1 MVEVPVGSVLVLYSD
16 GMVEDR
22 RTGLD
27 PGLTDFIDAVGRLAT
42 QHPADPQPLAAAV
55 MRAMAGPDRD
65 DDMTLLV
72 ALHVGTPR
80 AAAPE
85 PATPQAAA
93 AGLSS
98 PDGEV
103 FPADAEI
110 SACRSDLLRGSR
122 PASAAEESWAPRT
135 GPLPGV
141 PSRPTGDRS

>member
-1 MVEVPVGSVLVLYSD
+1 
-16 GMVEDR
+16 
-22 RTGLD
+22 
-27 PGLTDFIDAVGRLAT
+27 
-42 QHPADPQPLAAAV
+42 

-72 ALHVGTPR
+72 ALHVGAPQ

-103 FPADAEI
+103 FPVDAEI
-110 SACRSDLLRGSR
+110 STSAGISSSAGVSSASAGVSS
-122 PASAAEESWAPRT
+122 ASAAEGTSAPRT
-135 GPLPGV
+135 GPLPGC
-141 PSRPTGDRS
+141 PEPADG